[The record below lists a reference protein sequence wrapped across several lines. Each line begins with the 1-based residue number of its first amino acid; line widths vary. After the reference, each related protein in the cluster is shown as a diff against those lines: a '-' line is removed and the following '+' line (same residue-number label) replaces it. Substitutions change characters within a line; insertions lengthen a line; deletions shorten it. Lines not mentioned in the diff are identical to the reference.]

1 MKKKLLILLL
11 ALAMI
16 LTIGIV
22 AIAADGDDTGAEAET
37 ITISFMCDQNT
48 TSDTTILDKIAH
60 SDGKITI
67 AKGEKFTLPTTAGTE
82 KWGSYTQNSYVGQEG
97 FHVIWYTENGHVFK
111 EGEEV
116 SFNEDTKLFRCVA
129 KEVYTM
135 AELNYAM
142 ENESTAAILMADIDA
157 NTGISVQNQGQS
169 VLILNGFTIN
179 ISKNSSGFMGSQ
191 RSGKHIYGE
200 GTINASNP
208 NGKLGEYFFFQDQ
221 SHGYNGSANRTVI
234 GVDVTLN
241 CPTMWL
247 GSDGDG
253 SCNNHYPWTRIYG
266 KVNCYGLYNVGN
278 LNNRS
283 PFIEIFDGATLT
295 VNGPQLFKDNVYRNN
310 TNYAFNTQSFELR
323 IYGGTI
329 YLPAEAANE
338 DFWTNDNVADYV
350 DGTIN
355 YYNYGG
361 TSTNSKDIIKIFGGS
376 FVLPNNAV
384 PAIEPYLNTDYIGS
398 IPVGG
403 SGLPSN
409 KDTSTYYVSYLTNP
423 GYKLVFEKYTI
434 AEGSYGKLTV
444 TDDIDGSLTGTYYY
458 QMTVGTTTFTDKY
471 ESAVKTHN
479 IVSDIKVF
487 ELDAETNVYTE
498 TDKFALDFGM
508 TGHSVGGSIL
518 FKNSTTSA
526 DSKLQNLEANS
537 TIFQV
542 VVPADCEHSF
552 TGEPLEATCEHGAYA
567 DYNCTVCGHNVYFS
581 WGEKTPHVYE
591 QIAKVEPTATALG
604 STSFACSTCG
614 YVKTYATTQ
623 DPATLEAKVTI
634 KNDDG
639 TFEEITV
646 LANEV
651 FEFSTIGGNGAYIYK
666 VSGIKAFDEYSIRN
680 IYGVV
685 IPRGILY
692 VNITTQNLEKYNN
705 ADYGLE
711 VLETSENAIIT
722 IHNFANL
729 SCLKTFKVGKGTNIV
744 IEGQASYYN
753 PNGENRSNSKLE
765 TVDFSAGDMTVNV
778 MSSAFHDRPVA
789 ELLLGENSTYDFQHQ
804 SFRNTKITELIIPK
818 TSTLNFGSSSFYD
831 ADITS
836 LEFPSGTAEALR
848 TWNIGNDCFRNN
860 PITEITF
867 GEYCTYSFG
876 SSSFNGTKVTT
887 ITLAPNSSYT
897 INSWSF
903 SSTPLTKFDASAG
916 KINLTVNGSG
926 LRDLTSITEFLLG
939 EDSTYYFAKESLG
952 KTTYTSLVI
961 PKNSEV
967 TFVEYFLSGNTTF
980 KEIDAS
986 AENVTISFNSNSF
999 NGITTFDTLKLGKN
1013 ATLTFNDNCF
1023 KDTALTELELFEN
1036 STITFNSYSMRNF
1049 AITALDI
1056 KKGST
1061 VTFGGNWANGSTIET
1076 LSLAGDSNYT
1086 FNNGAF
1092 TYSTIFTELV
1102 FGENTTCRF
1111 KDWVFSNA
1119 NSKITTI
1126 DLSAPGANVTLD
1138 GSALRSAPTL
1148 TTVLFNSDNGTFVI
1162 NNNAFRESK
1171 AITTF
1176 KIDGEGSTYTF
1187 NGNDNFYTTNI
1198 TELVLGKNSTYTF
1211 GQWMFTGTSQ
1221 IQKIDASA
1229 EGVNVTFDVN
1239 SFRGKSTITELL
1251 INGKNATYT
1260 FNNESFRECSGLTEI
1275 VLGEG
1280 STYNFNS
1287 GCFNSSNNITRFDGS
1302 ASGITAIIGNN
1313 VFQNKSKITEVSFGP
1328 NSSYTIGGWAFSGTV
1343 PTNEVVFAGTSTFA
1357 IGQEAFRYADFSSIT
1372 FEDGCDVTFTG
1383 ANAFLDCDKATSLY
1397 IGKNIAITNYP
1408 FRSLKALE
1416 TLYIMSGVTHTSE
1429 YEFQNAGSSDFST
1442 RLYVYNHSL
1451 DFTFSKGTF
1460 DNCDGV
1466 ILYTAT
1472 NNIGTRTDVFTGC
1485 ADGTGYKAWTVYL
1498 GIPYPVLVDGV
1509 IDPTCEEYGYDTYFC
1524 GCGHDCGFYLTETT
1538 TVNKYE
1544 NKHNITASTEIAEQ
1558 VQTYEVTPIDP
1569 KGHDTLGT
1577 LLDVVYNSFLEKGTG
1592 TYICSACGKTH
1603 TVENAVD
1610 AIFEWL
1616 GYSTNADKNEFAIGY
1631 RINHEALEQYETL
1644 SGNKLVF
1651 GVVGAITENLGGLAP
1666 FDEALDPSV
1675 KKVSLEIPREN
1686 EAGEIAEICFR
1697 IQGFK
1702 ETQMDLGITMAGYVT
1717 ETTTDEE
1724 GNESSTTVY
1733 IQSTQTDN
1741 PSSNS
1746 INNYLASLP
1755 TNEEDEV
1762 A

>member
-1 MKKKLLILLL
+1 
-11 ALAMI
+11 
-16 LTIGIV
+16 
-22 AIAADGDDTGAEAET
+22 
-37 ITISFMCDQNT
+37 
-48 TSDTTILDKIAH
+48 
-60 SDGKITI
+60 
-67 AKGEKFTLPTTAGTE
+67 
-82 KWGSYTQNSYVGQEG
+82 
-97 FHVIWYTENGHVFK
+97 
-111 EGEEV
+111 
-116 SFNEDTKLFRCVA
+116 
-129 KEVYTM
+129 
-135 AELNYAM
+135 
-142 ENESTAAILMADIDA
+142 A
-157 NTGISVQNQGQS
+157 NTYAGGWHTSGNGIITNNNTSAYEIPYYGTRPGIKLEFTTYS
-169 VLILNGFTIN
+169 DSALGTIN
-179 ISKNSSGFMGSQ
+179 ITDYVGSSL
-191 RSGKHIYGE
+191 SGKSFKYRV
-200 GTINASNP
+200 N
-208 NGKLGEYFFFQDQ
+208 KLENGEYEVVVYESRMD
-221 SHGYNGSANRTVI
+221 GETEVW
-234 GVDVTLN
+234 DVV
-241 CPTMWL
+241 
-247 GSDGDG
+247 SDELAV
-253 SCNNHYPWTRIYG
+253 
-266 KVNCYGLYNVGN
+266 K
-278 LNNRS
+278 
-283 PFIEIFDGATLT
+283 
-295 VNGPQLFKDNVYRNN
+295 
-310 TNYAFNTQSFELR
+310 YAL
-323 IYGGTI
+323 GGTI
-329 YLPAEAANE
+329 MVSYDLTRENLELYAFDA
-338 DFWTNDNVADYV
+338 
-350 DGTIN
+350 
-355 YYNYGG
+355 
-361 TSTNSKDIIKIFGGS
+361 
-376 FVLPNNAV
+376 NNAV
-384 PAIEPYLNTDYIGS
+384 
-398 IPVGG
+398 
-403 SGLPSN
+403 
-409 KDTSTYYVSYLTNP
+409 
-423 GYKLVFEKYTI
+423 
-434 AEGSYGKLTV
+434 
-444 TDDIDGSLTGTYYY
+444 Y
-458 QMTVGTTTFTDKY
+458 QT
-471 ESAVKTHN
+471 
-479 IVSDIKVF
+479 
-487 ELDAETNVYTE
+487 
-498 TDKFALDFGM
+498 
-508 TGHSVGGSIL
+508 
-518 FKNSTTSA
+518 
-526 DSKLQNLEANS
+526 
-537 TIFQV
+537 
-542 VVPADCEHSF
+542 VVPANCEHNF
-552 TGEPLEATCEHGAYA
+552 TGAPVDATCEHVAYA
-567 DYNCTVCGHNVYFS
+567 DYNCSKCAHNVYFS
-581 WGEKTPHVYE
+581 WGEKAPHAYE
-591 QIAKVEPTATALG
+591 QTGKVEPTATAHG
-604 STSFACSTCG
+604 STSFVCSTCG
-614 YVKTYATTQ
+614 DAKTYATTQ
-623 DPATLEAKVTI
+623 NPATLETKVTI

-646 LANEV
+646 LASDV

-666 VSGIKAFDEYSIRN
+666 VSGIKAFDDYSIRN

-711 VLETSENAIIT
+711 VLETSENATIT

-729 SCLKTFKVGKGTNIV
+729 SCLKTFKVSKGTTIV
-744 IEGQASYYN
+744 IESKASYYS
-753 PNGENRSNSKLE
+753 PSGENRSNSKLE
-765 TVDFSAGDMTVNV
+765 TVDFSAGNMDVTV
-778 MSSAFHDRPVA
+778 MSSAFHDRPVSN
-789 ELLLGENSTYDFQHQ
+789 LLLGANSTYNFQTD
-804 SFRNTKITELIIPK
+804 SFRNIKATELEIP
-818 TSTLNFGSSSFYD
+818 SPITLICGTRAFID
-831 ADITS
+831 ADFTA
-836 LEFPSGTAEALR
+836 LKFPDGTAENVN
-848 TWNIGNDCFRNN
+848 TFTFGGECFRNN
-860 PITEITF
+860 PIASLEF
-867 GEYCTYSFG
+867 GQYGTYKFTGG
-876 SSSFNGTKVTT
+876 STLANMKLNGALVF
-887 ITLAPNSSYT
+887 APNSSYEIQSWTFSNNT
-897 INSWSF
+897 ITAIDF
-903 SSTPLTKFDASAG
+903 SAG
-916 KINLTVNGSG
+916 NVNVTVTDSG
-926 LRDLTSITEFLLG
+926 LKDMTNVTEFKFG
-939 EDSTYYFAKESLG
+939 ENSTYTFNGKSLG
-952 KTTYTSLVI
+952 KTGITKFTLAANSTYTF
-961 PKNSEV
+961 NDN
-967 TFVEYFLSGNTTF
+967 FLENNTTI
-980 KEIDAS
+980 EELDAS
-986 AENVTISFNSNSF
+986 ADNITINFNARCF
-999 NGITTFDTLKLGKN
+999 NGRSAFKTLTFGKN
-1013 ATLTFNDNCF
+1013 ATLTFSEDCF
-1023 KDTALTELELFEN
+1023 KGTAVNGLELGEN
-1036 STITFNSYSMRNF
+1036 YTLTFNGYSMRNF

-1092 TYSTIFTELV
+1092 TYSTLFTELV

-1229 EGVNVTFDVN
+1229 EGVNVTFAQN

-1260 FNNESFRECSGLTEI
+1260 FNNESFRECSGITEI

-1343 PTNEVVFAGTSTFA
+1343 PTNAVVFAGTSTFA

-1472 NNIGTRTDVFTGC
+1472 NNIGTRTDVFTNC

-1544 NKHNITASTEIAEQ
+1544 NKHNVTASTEIAEQ

-1651 GVVGAITENLGGLAP
+1651 GVVGAITEHLGGLAP
-1666 FDEALDPSV
+1666 FDEVLDPSV

-1697 IQGFK
+1697 ITGFK